1 MKLYDN
7 VQIEPYFQER
17 VNREKKKEGK
27 KDTETS
33 NQEWDNLS
41 AKERRGLIK
50 LRKRVKSGEIAII
63 KTDKS
68 GKLGIICKD

>member
-1 MKLYDN
+1 MIKSKLSHTFKKEL
-7 VQIEPYFQER
+7 IEKR
-17 VNREKKKEGK
+17 KKEGK